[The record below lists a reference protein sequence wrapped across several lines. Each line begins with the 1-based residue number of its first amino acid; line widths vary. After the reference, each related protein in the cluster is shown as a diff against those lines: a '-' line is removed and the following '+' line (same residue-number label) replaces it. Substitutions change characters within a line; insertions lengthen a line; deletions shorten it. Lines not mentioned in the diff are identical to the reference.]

1 MSYLLKNISKDIL
14 ENTIK
19 SVYVFY
25 GNESFL
31 MEEGIAILR
40 NSMDENASINYA
52 SFNGEDLSSSIED
65 IIALC
70 NTTPFLASKRLIVL
84 RNIHKLNKFNMT
96 HITKYVGNPSKFTT
110 LILTIEGQ
118 VNNKEAKKGLG
129 YISKALST
137 NGTVIRFDP
146 LKKNAL
152 ASWITHRVESCGKKI
167 DTAAVYLLMEIAGA
181 NTWSL
186 STEIEKLCLYV
197 GSSDKITS
205 EDVEKLV
212 TRSHETS
219 IFRFLDALF
228 DKKKVA
234 LIRLCELEY
243 AGLEPLMVVNMI
255 ENQAIMHYQILKA
268 KDTTKMGLKI
278 APYQIEKIKSR
289 KSTWSL
295 NQLDKLLTD
304 IRKIEHSI
312 KTGSIHPFASMIQT
326 ISSHIFE
333 RKQRI

>member
-1 MSYLLKNISKDIL
+1 MLR
-14 ENTIK
+14 K
-19 SVYVFY
+19 S
-25 GNESFL
+25 
-31 MEEGIAILR
+31 I
-40 NSMDENASINYA
+40 DENASINYA
-52 SFNGEDLSSSIED
+52 SFNGEESSSSIED

-84 RNIHKLNKFNMT
+84 RNVHKLNMT

-110 LILTIEGQ
+110 LILTIEEQ
-118 VNNKEAKKGLG
+118 VNNKEAKKSIG

-137 NGTVIRFDP
+137 NGTLIRFDP
-146 LKKNAL
+146 LKRNAL
-152 ASWITHRVESCGKKI
+152 VSWITHRVESCGKKI
-167 DTAAVYLLMEIAGA
+167 DTGAVYLLMEIAGA

-197 GSSDKITS
+197 GSSDEITS

-255 ENQAIMHYQILKA
+255 ENQAIMHHQILMA
-268 KDTTKMGLKI
+268 KNTTEMGLKI

-295 NQLDKLLTD
+295 NQLDKLLSD

-312 KTGSIHPFASMIQT
+312 KTGSIHPFASMIQA